1 MRTDRGGSVSAP
13 SEISPMTRTKM
24 AGDRSQRADHM
35 KRTGPGMGC
44 QTSRGSG
51 MHGRT
56 KTNIVHRRG
65 RGEAS
70 SAQPHAD
77 GEVEDPDFRNVSA
90 RTPINSESSLRVSD
104 DALNLAPTRSA
115 ITRQAIPTDTT
126 LNS

>member
-1 MRTDRGGSVSAP
+1 
-13 SEISPMTRTKM
+13 
-24 AGDRSQRADHM
+24 
-35 KRTGPGMGC
+35 
-44 QTSRGSG
+44 

-65 RGEAS
+65 RGEVS
-70 SAQPHAD
+70 SAQPHDD

-90 RTPINSESSLRVSD
+90 RTPINSESSLRVCD

-115 ITRQAIPTDTT
+115 ITRQATPTDTT